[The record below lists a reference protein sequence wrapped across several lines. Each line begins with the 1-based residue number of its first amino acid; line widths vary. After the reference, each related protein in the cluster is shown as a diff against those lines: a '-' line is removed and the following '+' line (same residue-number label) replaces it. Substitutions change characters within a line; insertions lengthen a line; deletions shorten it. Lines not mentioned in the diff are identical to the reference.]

1 MTGRRKWNE
10 IWLMARAR
18 LDPIPL
24 LLLQIY
30 YPNKEV
36 NKQPKSWTQPQ
47 RKKRNRRNWREIST
61 LLHLSA
67 SPSCWL
73 TWGMIALLLLLLSYF
88 SCVWLCVTPQMAAH
102 QAQPSLGFSRQEH
115 RSGLPLLFLGD
126 SITHSQTTAVVTFLS
141 TSSPLPTFNSYF
153 EEFFLQKLWTSTLF

>member
-36 NKQPKSWTQPQ
+36 NKQTKSWTQP
-47 RKKRNRRNWREIST
+47 RKKKRNRRKWREIST
-61 LLHLSA
+61 SLHLSA
-67 SPSCWL
+67 SPSRWL
-73 TWGMIALLLLLLSYF
+73 TWGIALLLLLSRF
-88 SCVWLCVTPQMAAH
+88 SCVWLCVTPQTAAH
-102 QAQPSLGFSRQEH
+102 QAPPSLGFSRQEH
-115 RSGLPLLFLGD
+115 QSGLPLLSPGD
-126 SITHSQTTAVVTFLS
+126 SIRHSQTTAVVTFLS
-141 TSSPLPTFNSYF
+141 TSSPLPTFNSFF